1 MSLRSVIL
9 GVLAE
14 QPLHG
19 YAIQATLEERF
30 GEMCDPAFGDVY
42 RVLAALSRDGLVT
55 VSTARIGRRPRR
67 KVYAPTAA
75 GRRALVVWLRDG
87 RDGDARPSADEPWL
101 RMLIAARAAPDVLPL
116 LLDAEVRRRR
126 EALHEVEALRPTVHG
141 AADFTSLVRALRHA
155 GALEEARVALRTAE
169 LCRRVARRHADGV
182 PVPELL
188 RAIAR
193 GGEPIDA
200 LPSTGRRR
208 SDATA

>member
-1 MSLRSVIL
+1 MSLRFVIL

-19 YAIQATLEERF
+19 YAIQAVLEERF
-30 GEMCDPAFGDVY
+30 GELCDPAFGDAY

-75 GRRALVVWLRDG
+75 GRRALVAWLHDG
-87 RDGDARPSADEPWL
+87 RDGDARSSPDEPWL
-101 RMLIAARAAPDVLPL
+101 RMLIAVRAAPDVLPL

-126 EALHEVEALRPTVHG
+126 EALYELEALRPTVRG

-155 GALEEARVALRTAE
+155 DALEQSRVALQTAE
-169 LCRRVARRHADGV
+169 RCRRVVRSNADGV
-182 PVPELL
+182 PVPDLL
-188 RAIAR
+188 RTIAR
-193 GGEPIDA
+193 GGEALDA
-200 LPSTGRRR
+200 LVPAGRRR